1 MSIELDLLLMLK
13 SNISVVYS
21 HKNTDIKINDDLP
34 LEKTLNMHNL
44 VMLVKSV
51 FNNLKIIIL

>member
-1 MSIELDLLLMLK
+1 MLK

-34 LEKTLNMHNL
+34 LEKTLNMHNPAI
-44 VMLVKSV
+44 LVKSV

>member
-1 MSIELDLLLMLK
+1 MLK

-34 LEKTLNMHNL
+34 LEKTLNMHNP
-44 VMLVKSV
+44 VILVKSV